1 METYRSFAT
10 VSLGE
15 NEISP
20 IRSVLFMEM
29 DTGLSTVVEEF
40 NGLGVDVV
48 VVEDEDE
55 VEVAFVVIDEDDEV
69 VDGDGEG
76 EGEGDDVDD
85 DGFISI
91 LSSSFSGS
99 SLASETSI
107 GSLSVFT

>member
-76 EGEGDDVDD
+76 EGDDVDD